1 MWSSGY
7 REIQAILNPK
17 EPQLIV
23 LQVGAVNGCR
33 RCRASSKGVCRTFRK
48 KRTSSVPSL
57 NTGCS
62 KEIDLI

>member
-1 MWSSGY
+1 MDVEGVVH
-7 REIQAILNPK
+7 QARVYAGHL
-17 EPQLIV
+17 E
-23 LQVGAVNGCR
+23 
-33 RCRASSKGVCRTFRK
+33 K